1 MIGADYITNNQATP
15 MTSSFG
21 TPSIPWADIQD
32 AVNNRDIKKLFVLG
46 KKFGKPRIQQEGV
59 KVDEVVD
66 QIMSMAP
73 GHHPML
79 GPCLL
84 DLAEKLKKQR

>member
-1 MIGADYITNNQATP
+1 

-21 TPSIPWADIQD
+21 TPDVSWADIQE
-32 AVNNRDIKKLFVLG
+32 AVNNRNIKKLFALG

-59 KVDEVVD
+59 RVDEVAD

-73 GHHPML
+73 GHHPL
-79 GPCLL
+79 VGPCLL
-84 DLAEKLKKQR
+84 DLAEKLKKQK